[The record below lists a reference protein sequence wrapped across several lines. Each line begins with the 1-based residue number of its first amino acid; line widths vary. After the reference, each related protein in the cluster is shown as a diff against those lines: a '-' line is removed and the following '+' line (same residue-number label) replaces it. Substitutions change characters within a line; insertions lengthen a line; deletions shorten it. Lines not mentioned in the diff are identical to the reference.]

1 MNGII
6 EYVRTNLSGGVIIAA
21 LMAASLLF
29 GWFGRGTYMTWK
41 QVMRDSKIKKVE
53 EENEMLKQILADNA
67 GYLRIA
73 LRGRI
78 TEENSDKDKE

>member
-6 EYVRTNLSGGVIIAA
+6 EYVQANLGGGVIIAV
-21 LMAASLLF
+21 LMISSMLF

-41 QVMRDSKIKKVE
+41 QVRKDAKAKKIE
-53 EENEMLKQILADNA
+53 AENELLRSILADNA
-67 GYLRIA
+67 GYLRNA

-78 TEENSDKDKE
+78 TENENHDKE

>member
-6 EYVRTNLSGGVIIAA
+6 EYVRANLGGGVIIAV
-21 LMAASLLF
+21 LMLGSMLF

-41 QVMRDSKIKKVE
+41 QIMCDAKVKKIE
-53 EENEMLKQILADNA
+53 EENELLKSILADNA
-67 GYLRIA
+67 GYLKMA

-78 TEENSDKDKE
+78 TEENSDKK

>member
-1 MNGII
+1 MNTII
-6 EYVRTNLSGGVIIAA
+6 EYVRANLGGGVIIAVS
-21 LMAASLLF
+21 MISSMLF

-41 QVMRDSKIKKVE
+41 QVMDRAKIKKVE

-78 TEENSDKDKE
+78 TENENHDEE

>member
-1 MNGII
+1 MNTII
-6 EYVRTNLSGGVIIAA
+6 EYVQTNLSGGIIIAA

-29 GWFGRGTYMTWK
+29 GWVGRGTYMTWK
-41 QVMRDSKIKKVE
+41 QVMRDYKIKKVE
-53 EENEMLKQILADNA
+53 EENELLKQILADNA

-78 TEENSDKDKE
+78 TENENSDKE